1 MCKPNKL
8 IFRRDFRVIDNIGLN
23 LANSLCKH
31 VYPIFIFTPEQVTST
46 NKFKSDNAIQ
56 FMNEK
61 YQGQL
66 PSLMSVVAGPS
77 RTADIEKTLV
87 LGAHGPRELFLFL
100 IDDTQV

>member
-1 MCKPNKL
+1 VGITTCEAL
-8 IFRRDFRVIDNIGLN
+8 IARTGSILISSGSAAGRRLSIYPSIHVVVAYASQLKNDTID
-23 LANSLCKH
+23 
-31 VYPIFIFTPEQVTST
+31 
-46 NKFKSDNAIQ
+46 AIQ

-100 IDDTQV
+100 IDDTQA